1 MRFQK
6 QLDQALSALVRE
18 DPSFKV
24 RADTDTGQTV
34 IAGMGELHID
44 IIKDRILKYGVVK
57 MKDIFK
63 KDWPTRCMHF
73 REHKIDAD
81 LGPLMIA
88 YRETA
93 VQAARDT
100 ITFERNMLD
109 KKYSIVIDL
118 GITLPDDGSDEVGSI
133 FNYTF

>member
-1 MRFQK
+1 MDNQVWR
-6 QLDQALSALVRE
+6 
-18 DPSFKV
+18 
-24 RADTDTGQTV
+24 
-34 IAGMGELHID
+34 MGLLNWI
-44 IIKDRILKYGVVK
+44 VVK
-57 MKDIFK
+57 NLTKLQPFY
-63 KDWPTRCMHF
+63 F

-93 VQAARDT
+93 VKAARDT

-118 GITLPDDGSDEVGSI
+118 EIAEPTHASDQVGHTVRAHI
-133 FNYTF
+133 HV

>member
-1 MRFQK
+1 
-6 QLDQALSALVRE
+6 
-18 DPSFKV
+18 
-24 RADTDTGQTV
+24 
-34 IAGMGELHID
+34 
-44 IIKDRILKYGVVK
+44 
-57 MKDIFK
+57 
-63 KDWPTRCMHF
+63 MHF

-93 VQAARDT
+93 VKAARNT

-118 GITLPDDGSDEVGSI
+118 EITLPDDGSDEVGRI
-133 FNYTF
+133 LN

>member
-44 IIKDRILKYGVVK
+44 IIKDRILKYG
-57 MKDIFK
+57 
-63 KDWPTRCMHF
+63 
-73 REHKIDAD
+73 
-81 LGPLMIA
+81 LL
-88 YRETA
+88 
-93 VQAARDT
+93 
-100 ITFERNMLD
+100 N
-109 KKYSIVIDL
+109 
-118 GITLPDDGSDEVGSI
+118 
-133 FNYTF
+133 